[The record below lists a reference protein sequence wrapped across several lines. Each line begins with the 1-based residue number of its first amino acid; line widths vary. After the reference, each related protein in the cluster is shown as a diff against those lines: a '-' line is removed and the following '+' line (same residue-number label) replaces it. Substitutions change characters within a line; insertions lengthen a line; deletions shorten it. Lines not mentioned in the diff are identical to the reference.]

1 MLCNNIHLVPPF
13 VLWGERGNYSGEILL
28 QILCKVV
35 GFEQIKSFYYLI
47 LPRLEIAIACA

>member
-1 MLCNNIHLVPPF
+1 MLWNNIHLVPPF
-13 VLWGERGNYSGEILL
+13 VLWGERDNYSGEILL